1 MEERSRSC
9 HWQHRPHHW
18 RRMASANTQN
28 QRKKRKTGHH
38 LRPPATS
45 TLGLGLNGQRWNTFS
60 PVSCAT
66 RCKRS
71 LPSAGHFPG
80 CKVCPS
86 EVLAAAI
93 SLEMETYL
101 FFEEEYVHFTFFFPL
116 AIGRRWQILPHT
128 QASNNYLVLVR
139 DFVGLSCGRY
149 CMSRDGFYTGR
160 DNSTVYIPCLQSPT
174 SPHNLQ
180 AFVSSYTKPQLSRSF
195 SCSIVLGVHG
205 LA

>member
-1 MEERSRSC
+1 MTFSWWWIVLSSHCRQRLFFFENINRVVKKWNLNRRVTPSVKQFLWINNFPYKPCLLSPLNSPQRLHPQFIAKKIYGNTFIPFQAKTRLAYVCPTIIVWACQMEERSRSC

-86 EVLAAAI
+86 
-93 SLEMETYL
+93 
-101 FFEEEYVHFTFFFPL
+101 
-116 AIGRRWQILPHT
+116 
-128 QASNNYLVLVR
+128 
-139 DFVGLSCGRY
+139 
-149 CMSRDGFYTGR
+149 
-160 DNSTVYIPCLQSPT
+160 
-174 SPHNLQ
+174 
-180 AFVSSYTKPQLSRSF
+180 
-195 SCSIVLGVHG
+195 
-205 LA
+205 